1 MADNVLDAQGI
12 FKKFRRG
19 EFYDSLRDFVPVL
32 ARRLVR
38 RERTLEP
45 NQREFW
51 AIQNVSFSVQRGEAF
66 GIIGGNGAGK
76 STILKLL
83 TGIMRP
89 TMGSIRVAGRLSAL
103 IEVSAGFHPDFTG
116 RENIYLNGAI
126 LGMTREEIRR
136 RFDAIVAFSGLEEF
150 IDTPVKRY
158 SSGMYARLGF
168 SVAAH
173 VDPDILLV
181 DEVLSV
187 GDYLFQQKCIDHM
200 NSVIAS
206 GATVVFVSHNLHAV
220 AGLCQR
226 SMLLERG
233 TVQMIGPTAD
243 VIRTYFSRGQQQRA
257 LDTNNGVLITQVRT
271 HNASSPC
278 IEFESDGK
286 LWITVEARAQTRH
299 DDMSVVLQIV
309 DDHQYPVFD
318 TCTQRLGAGP
328 ITLDRDQT
336 LTCTFEFDLS
346 LAQGTFHINAFLH
359 RYVTNRAYDRWL
371 SAATFFVTG
380 AQEVRGIVTLHP
392 RLVACDVEDPFH
404 DITITHTP
412 NSCRDSSTYSK
423 YKPSAQGSS
432 PALLVRDDP
441 NIQQRPLL
449 TVDLGKRLMP
459 GSRSRPDAD

>member
-1 MADNVLDAQGI
+1 MADNVLDVQGI
-12 FKKFRRG
+12 FKKFHRG
-19 EFYDSLRDFVPVL
+19 ELYDSLRDFVPAL

-38 RERTLEP
+38 REYPQELD
-45 NQREFW
+45 QREFW
-51 AIQNVSFSVQRGEAF
+51 ALQNVSFSVQRGEAF

-89 TMGSIRVAGRLSAL
+89 TKGSIRVAGRLSAL

-126 LGMTREEIRR
+126 LGMTRDEIRR

-173 VDPDILLV
+173 VDSDVLLV

-187 GDYLFQQKCIDHM
+187 GDYLFQRKCVERM
-200 NSVIAS
+200 NAVIAS
-206 GATVVFVSHNLHAV
+206 GATVVFVSHNLREV
-220 AGLCQR
+220 ANLCKR
-226 SMLLERG
+226 SLLLERG
-233 TVQMIGPTAD
+233 TVQMIGPTED
-243 VIRTYFSRGQQQRA
+243 VIRTYFGRGQQQRSVDA
-257 LDTNNGVLITQVRT
+257 DRGIVITKVTT
-271 HNASSPC
+271 HDSRGPRS
-278 IEFESDGK
+278 EFESDGK
-286 LWITVEARAQTRH
+286 LWITVEACARTRH
-299 DDMSVVLQIV
+299 EHMSVVIQIV
-309 DDHQYPVFD
+309 DDHQYPAFD

-336 LTCTFEFDLS
+336 LTCTFELDLS

-359 RYVTNRAYDRWL
+359 RYVTNRPYDRWL

-392 RLVACDVEDPFH
+392 RLVACDVEDAFH
-404 DITITHTP
+404 AITYTP
-412 NSCRDSSTYSK
+412 HS
-423 YKPSAQGSS
+423 
-432 PALLVRDDP
+432 
-441 NIQQRPLL
+441 
-449 TVDLGKRLMP
+449 
-459 GSRSRPDAD
+459 